1 MAHLVWTADL
11 DTGIGEIDR
20 QHRRI
25 ATYIN
30 TLYDLRASPD
40 RQALSRVI
48 ADTAEYTESHFAFE
62 ENLLEQAGYE
72 FSGPHKK
79 VHELFIRRIV
89 SVQQRFEAGEDVAD
103 ELHQVLSRWL
113 FSHIRNEDHVYVE
126 TVKKYLQ
133 NTRAAQRANGGG
145 APRAA
150 DARTDY
156 EALFPELEQRMPKKG
171 WLARLFSR

>member
-48 ADTAEYTESHFAFE
+48 ADTADYTESHFAFE
-62 ENLLEQAGYE
+62 ENLLEQAGYDFE
-72 FSGPHKK
+72 GPHKK

-89 SVQQRFEAGEDVAD
+89 SIQQRFENGEDVAE

-113 FSHIRNEDHVYVE
+113 FSHIRTEDHAYVE

-133 NTRAAQRANGGG
+133 RNRAQRE
-145 APRAA
+145 RADSSA
-150 DARTDY
+150 RGDARSDY
-156 EALFPELEQRMPKKG
+156 EHMFPELEQRMPKKG

>member
-1 MAHLVWTADL
+1 MTHLVWTADL

-20 QHRRI
+20 QHRRLV
-25 ATYIN
+25 AYIN
-30 TLYDLRASPD
+30 TLYELRSSPD

-62 ENLLEQAGYE
+62 EGLLEQAGYE
-72 FSGPHKK
+72 FAGPHKK

-89 SVQQRFEAGEDVAD
+89 SIQQRFESGEDVAE

-113 FSHIRNEDHVYVE
+113 FSHIRNEDHGYIDA
-126 TVKKYLQ
+126 VKRCLQ
-133 NTRAAQRANGGG
+133 ASHSAQRASNAARGG
-145 APRAA
+145 

-156 EALFPELEQRMPKKG
+156 ESIIPEIEQRISKKG